1 MTTDPSIDATPD
13 IEAGIPTDERAVAG
27 RFMGGLQVRIVVE
40 FLVSTAAWIAVL
52 VLGITGVIP
61 LWLGLIVNS
70 IVATTFY
77 MPMHE
82 AAHGNITGRPKGE
95 RRLDDV
101 IGMLCSIPVGFSYTA
116 HRASHLRH
124 HAFTNDPDRDPDRFT
139 GGPLALV
146 PAKWLMQVTLLT
158 FLPVFAF
165 IPPAR
170 RLLPATI
177 KRALAADAGNR
188 RMGLVQLRFWFLTT
202 AVLVVAFLTG
212 YGWPALLLWYL
223 PARIQGL
230 WLILVFAWFPHRP
243 AREVG
248 RYVDTRVAVFPGS
261 GLLLR
266 GHDHHAM
273 HHMFPRVPHY
283 RLRSLW
289 QEVAPEMVA
298 KGVRA
303 EGRAEAAT
311 GPIVW

>member
-1 MTTDPSIDATPD
+1 VPTEPTVDATPD
-13 IEAGIPTDERAVAG
+13 IEAGIPTDERTIAA
-27 RFMGGLQVRIVVE
+27 RFTGGLQVRIVVE
-40 FLVSTAAWIAVL
+40 FMVAAAAWIAVI
-52 VLGITGVIP
+52 VLGVTGAIP
-61 LWLGLIVNS
+61 LWLGLVVNS
-70 IVATTFY
+70 IVASTFY

-82 AAHGNITGRPKGE
+82 AAHGNISGRPKGQ

-101 IGMLCSIPVGFSYTA
+101 IGMLCSIPVGFSYAA
-116 HRASHLRH
+116 HRTSHLRH
-124 HAFTNDPDRDPDRFT
+124 HAYTNDADRDPDRFT
-139 GGPLALV
+139 AGPLLHV
-146 PAKWLMQVTLLT
+146 PLKWLTQVTLMTL
-158 FLPVFAF
+158 LPVFAF
-165 IPPAR
+165 VPPAR
-170 RLLPATI
+170 RLLPASVR
-177 KRALAADAGNR
+177 RALSADAGNR
-188 RMGLVQLRFWFLTT
+188 RMGLLQLRFWVLTT

-230 WLILVFAWFPHRP
+230 WLILVFAWFPHHP

-261 GLLLR
+261 GLLIR

-283 RLRSLW
+283 RLRALW
-289 QEVAPEMVA
+289 HEVAPEMVA

>member
-1 MTTDPSIDATPD
+1 MATESSTDATPD
-13 IEAGIPTDERAVAG
+13 IEAGIPTDERTTAA
-27 RFMGGLQVRIVVE
+27 RYMGGPQVRIVVE

-52 VLGITGVIP
+52 VLGTTGVIP
-61 LWLGLIVNS
+61 LWVGLILNS
-70 IVATTFY
+70 IIATTFY

-82 AAHGNITGRPKGE
+82 AAHGNISGRPKGE
-95 RRLDDV
+95 RRLDDL

-124 HAFTNDPDRDPDRFT
+124 HAFTNDLDRDPDRFT

-146 PAKWLMQVTLLT
+146 PAKWFTQVMVLT

-165 IPPAR
+165 VPPAR
-170 RLLPATI
+170 RLLPAGL
-177 KRALAADAGNR
+177 KRSLAADAGNR
-188 RMGLVQLRFWFLTT
+188 RMGLLQLRFWLLTT
-202 AVLVVAFLTG
+202 AVLVIAFLNG
-212 YGWPALLLWYL
+212 FGWPALLLWYL

-230 WLILVFAWFPHRP
+230 WLILVFAWYPHHP
-243 AREVG
+243 AQDVG

-261 GLLLR
+261 GLLIR

-283 RLRSLW
+283 RLRALW

-303 EGRAEAAT
+303 EGRAAAAT